1 MQLNQSL
8 YVTGL
13 PLFSRII
20 PKQELLSDFLIEL
33 YKKRVYFVWLE
44 PKIGIEKGIK
54 DFIRNHLS
62 LNCLDASK

>member
-1 MQLNQSL
+1 MQLNQFL

-33 YKKRVYFVWLE
+33 YKKKRVYFYQKVWLE
-44 PKIGIEKGIK
+44 PKIGIRK
-54 DFIRNHLS
+54 RN
-62 LNCLDASK
+62 